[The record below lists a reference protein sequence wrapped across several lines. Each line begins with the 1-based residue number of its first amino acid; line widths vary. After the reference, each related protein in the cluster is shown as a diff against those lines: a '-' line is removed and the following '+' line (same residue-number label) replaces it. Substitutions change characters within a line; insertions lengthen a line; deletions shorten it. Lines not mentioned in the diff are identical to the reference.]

1 MRSRGLGVGLNNWGR
16 SCRAVTATDA
26 CPAPWTHARV
36 HGLGGKRRGGYR
48 GELSRGRGGQRSM
61 GKMATMTNRSKPPL
75 YYHGRA
81 MVCISEEAAGGGEG
95 SIGTAMARCS
105 HWTLS
110 RALRQQEGAV
120 PKHKQC
126 SGHATLHRAH
136 AQACHYHG
144 HRVHWHEQ
152 ETKGWQTLSS
162 GKFLHGRSQLRW

>member
-1 MRSRGLGVGLNNWGR
+1 
-16 SCRAVTATDA
+16 
-26 CPAPWTHARV
+26 
-36 HGLGGKRRGGYR
+36 
-48 GELSRGRGGQRSM
+48 M

-126 SGHATLHRAH
+126 SGHATVHRAH
-136 AQACHYHG
+136 TQACQLRG
-144 HRVHWHEQ
+144 HHTTWHIKCS
-152 ETKGWQTLSS
+152 TAPHTLSS
-162 GKFLHGRSQLRW
+162 G